1 MEDLIKE
8 QIISD
13 KEIRVDFIDNL
24 EDMIEIIDLEI
35 IIIFKDKI
43 LVMNDGMFEAEVLV
57 FSGTLENFMNL

>member
-1 MEDLIKE
+1 VEDLIKE

-35 IIIFKDKI
+35 IIFKDKI
-43 LVMNDGMFEAEVLV
+43 LVMNDGTFEAEVLV
-57 FSGTLENFMNL
+57 FSGTLENFVNL

>member
-1 MEDLIKE
+1 VEDLIKE

-35 IIIFKDKI
+35 IIFKDKI
-43 LVMNDGMFEAEVLV
+43 LVMNDGMFEAEML
-57 FSGTLENFMNL
+57 

>member
-35 IIIFKDKI
+35 IIFKDKI
-43 LVMNDGMFEAEVLV
+43 LVMNDGTFEAEVLV
-57 FSGTLENFMNL
+57 FSGTLENFVNL